1 MKCAY
6 EAYVLGEVVSSR
18 VEEFQYVIDNGHF
31 VV

>member
-6 EAYVLGEVVSSR
+6 QAYILGEVVSSR
-18 VEEFQYVIDNGHF
+18 VEGFPYVTGSDHF